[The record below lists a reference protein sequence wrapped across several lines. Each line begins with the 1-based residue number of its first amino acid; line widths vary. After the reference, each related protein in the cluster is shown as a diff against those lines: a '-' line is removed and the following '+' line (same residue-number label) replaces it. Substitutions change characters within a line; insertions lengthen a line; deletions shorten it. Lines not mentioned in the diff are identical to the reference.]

1 MEYLAIAE
9 KYTDFKITKDG
20 MQIAT
25 LNYKN
30 WFKFNA
36 EIEISNS
43 KYLVEPIGF
52 GEQLL
57 KFLMGKRFFSNLRLI
72 GATILL

>member
-25 LNYKN
+25 LNYK
-30 WFKFNA
+30 K
-36 EIEISNS
+36 
-43 KYLVEPIGF
+43 LV
-52 GEQLL
+52 
-57 KFLMGKRFFSNLRLI
+57 
-72 GATILL
+72 